1 MSLYQKYRPQ
11 KFADLVGEDHVR
23 DTLLSAIT
31 ESRIG
36 HAYLFAGPRG
46 TGKTSAARL
55 LAKAMNCSERAEKQG
70 ESCDKCRF
78 CLEISENRNLDI
90 IEIDAASNRGIDE
103 IRELREKIKFA
114 PSSGKYKVFIIDE
127 VHMLTL
133 PAFNALLKTL
143 EEPPKHAIFILA
155 TPEAHKIPT
164 TVLSRVQRFD
174 FRRVNKNDIKKNLK
188 QIAKSEEIKVT
199 DESLETIAVA
209 AEGSHRDS
217 ISLLEQVASLTR
229 DIKISDVRHVLGL
242 ARDEEVLNII
252 EKVFSNSTDSAIKIS
267 AELISGGVDP
277 GQVIK
282 EITES
287 LRQLLLY
294 KISNGQIDFE
304 ITKDR
309 EEKLKKLSESMSA
322 KSINRVLSIFIES
335 GRLIKETSI
344 RSLPLEMAIVESSL
358 LEVKTAISEKAEE
371 VGPAQREKPEI
382 PGPPEEK
389 KAEVAKREEVS
400 GETVVKTKE
409 KAEILEFSDENW
421 QKVLAGMKNENHS
434 LSALL
439 RDAYPVGVEGDQLII
454 DVKFKFHLDKISEN
468 RNCQLVENVLEKVV
482 GKKYGVVCRIAG
494 KKSGN
499 KVAKK
504 TGEDLESVAKEI
516 FETEE

>member
-11 KFADLVGEDHVR
+11 KFADLIGENHVR

-31 ESRIG
+31 ESRVG

-55 LAKAMNCSERAEKQG
+55 LAKAMNCSQRVEKQG
-70 ESCDKCRF
+70 ESCDKCQF
-78 CLEISENRNLDI
+78 CLEISQNKSLDI

-155 TPEAHKIPT
+155 TTEAHKIPAT
-164 TVLSRVQRFD
+164 ILSRVQRFD
-174 FRRVNKNDIKKNLK
+174 FRRVSKGDIIKNLK
-188 QIAKSEEIKVT
+188 QIAKKEKIEIT
-199 DESLETIAVA
+199 EDSLEAIAVA

-229 DIKISDVRHVLGL
+229 EIEIADVRHVLGL
-242 ARDEEVLNII
+242 ARDEEVLRII
-252 EKVFSNSTDSAIKIS
+252 EKVFAGGTDSAIKIS

-277 GQVIK
+277 GQLIK

-294 KISNGQIDFE
+294 KISDGQINFE
-304 ITKDR
+304 ITNDR
-309 EEKLKKLSESMSA
+309 QDKLQKLSGKKSA
-322 KSINRVLSIFIES
+322 KEINRVLAVFIQS
-335 GRLIKETSI
+335 GRRIKETSI
-344 RSLPLEMAIVESSL
+344 RSLPLEMAIVEASL
-358 LEVKTAISEKAEE
+358 AEVEAVAPEKVRE
-371 VGPAQREKPEI
+371 VEK
-382 PGPPEEK
+382 PEEK
-389 KAEVAKREEVS
+389 KVENINFPKEEKTEVPRSER
-400 GETVVKTKE
+400 TPE
-409 KAEILEFSDENW
+409 KAVEQKSDKVEVLELTDENW
-421 QKVLAGMKNENHS
+421 QKVLLEMKKENHS

-439 RDAYPVGVEGDQLII
+439 RDAYPAGIEGDQLII
-454 DVKFKFHLDKISEN
+454 QVKFKFHLDKISEN
-468 RNCQLVENVLEKVV
+468 RNCQLVESILEKVV
-482 GKKYGVVCRIAG
+482 GKKYRVVCQIAE
-494 KKSGN
+494 KKSVS
-499 KVAKK
+499 KTAKK
-504 TGEDLESVAKEI
+504 AGEDLEKAAEEI
-516 FETEE
+516 FETE